1 MLEGEVDRVPHAR
14 VEDEARAEE
23 LEGLGEGAA
32 GDDAEKYFFFE
43 VFFFFFFL
51 KELAKI
57 KSEG

>member
-43 VFFFFFFL
+43 VFFFFFFFERVS
-51 KELAKI
+51 KNK
-57 KSEG
+57 K